1 MTPQNLLERLAK
13 PFLQDHTIILL
24 DRMEME
30 PELFAKARG
39 TYNRNQL
46 QWIDI
51 AVYGTFP
58 VLDRTIIDR
67 RIARIQRNRTKND
80 VLNLLVNGVDE
91 HKFSPEDTPF

>member
-13 PFLQDHTIILL
+13 PFLKDHTIILL

-30 PELFAKARG
+30 PVLFAKAKG
-39 TYNRNQL
+39 TYSRNQL

-51 AVYGTFP
+51 AVYGAFP
-58 VLDRTIIDR
+58 SVDRLIIDLR
-67 RIARIQRNRTKND
+67 LQRLNRERTKND
-80 VLNLLVNGVDE
+80 VLNLLVNGVEE